1 MGVVFVFLAFL
12 AIFTAIMC
20 FARNYRKIMLNIP
33 APEALPIIG
42 HAHLMIGLNNEEQ
55 LKLITELCYLYPN
68 LVKIWFFHI
77 MGIIVNSPELIQKVF
92 NAEVCMEKPYIAYK
106 LFNLDNGLLSARY
119 PRWKHDRR
127 FFNNSFKIST
137 LQTFIPIFIETADK
151 LTSEIT
157 GYVDGK
163 PFNILDHTIRCTL
176 KMICS
181 TSLGMKISDAENEET
196 FNKVFHAVEYT
207 SESAALLQNK
217 PLIYPDTIYKITP
230 RYYENERQGQFLN
243 DFHQRIIDER
253 RAVLRN
259 NNNKIDGA
267 DESSD
272 PGYNIFIDHILN
284 NEGMFTD
291 HDIRDHIITVLSAG
305 YETSATATAH
315 CLLLLAQH
323 QNVQNRLVEEIN
335 EVFAA
340 DEEITLEALNK
351 LQYMERV
358 IKETL
363 RIAPVGPVIF
373 REAMDDFEIE
383 KGLIIPKGTT
393 FILNIFALHRR
404 KDIWGEKAEIFD
416 PDNFLPENVAKRHP
430 CSFIPFSTGRR
441 NCIGHRYAMIS
452 MKIIL
457 LKLLKNFKFSTDIK
471 YEDLRFKAV
480 LTLKL
485 CGEHLVS
492 ITNRY

>member
-1 MGVVFVFLAFL
+1 
-12 AIFTAIMC
+12 MC
-20 FARNYRKIMLNIP
+20 LMQNYRKIMLDIP
-33 APEALPIIG
+33 APRVLPIIG

-55 LKLITELCYLYPN
+55 LKLITELCFLYPN

-77 MGIIVNSPELIQKVF
+77 MGILVSNPDLIQKVF
-92 NAEVCMEKPYIAYK
+92 NSEICMEKPYIAYK

-119 PRWKHDRR
+119 SRWKHDRR

-157 GYVDGK
+157 RFVDDK
-163 PFNILDHTIRCTL
+163 AFNILDYTIRCTL

-181 TSLGMKISDAENEET
+181 TSLGMKISDSENEET
-196 FNKVFHAVEYT
+196 FNKVFHAVEFT

-217 PLIYPDTIYKITP
+217 PLIYPDTIYKLTP
-230 RYYENERQGQFLN
+230 RYHENYRQGKYLN

-253 RAVLRN
+253 REILKN
-259 NNNKIDGA
+259 NNNKIDGST
-267 DESSD
+267 ETSD

-284 NEGMFTD
+284 NENMFTD
-291 HDIRDHIITVLSAG
+291 QDIRDHVITVLSAG

-315 CLLLLAQH
+315 CILFLAQH
-323 QNVQNRLVEEIN
+323 QNVQNKLVEEIN

-340 DEEITLEALNK
+340 DDEITLEALNK

-363 RIAPVGPVIF
+363 RVAPVGPVIF
-373 REAMDDFEIE
+373 REAMQDFEIQE
-383 KGLIIPKGTT
+383 GLVIPKGTT
-393 FILNIFALHRR
+393 FILNIYALHRR
-404 KDIWGEKAEIFD
+404 KDIWGEKAEEFD

-457 LKLLKNFKFSTDIK
+457 LKLLQQFKFSTDLK
-471 YEDLRFKAV
+471 YEELRFKAV

-485 CGEHLVS
+485 IGEHLVS